1 MIENDEQL
9 KQTRLALN
17 HLESAL
23 SALKRDV
30 LPLNPARFALMAEPV
45 VDHIREHE
53 VTSKNSSA
61 FAAHYR
67 RSKCSTGLPMKT
79 PRLESNL
86 WARSRIISSR

>member
-30 LPLNPARFALMAEPV
+30 LPLNPTRFALMAEPV
-45 VDHIREHE
+45 VDHIRELRGYIEEFVGVRSAVQEIE
-53 VTSKNSSA
+53 VL
-61 FAAHYR
+61 H
-67 RSKCSTGLPMKT
+67 
-79 PRLESNL
+79 
-86 WARSRIISSR
+86 RIADEDAQVGE